1 MIKCFFYI
9 SLSLLFFN
17 FSLANDID
25 IQEDINLSFVC
36 DLEKKI
42 LKNSEYNYQTF
53 LAKDLDDKD
62 LDKFDIEAKK
72 PETLLISGL
81 SLFLSD
87 TEKLNV
93 KIVNKDVVL
102 FKAIERFMLPA
113 LQIVLPEIQDINM
126 PAEGVFHNL
135 VIVSVKKEYP
145 GHTRKIMNA
154 MWGLGLL
161 MLAKTIIVVDD
172 FVNVH
177 NLSEVA
183 WRVTSN
189 IDPVHDVIFSD
200 GPVDDLDHASRTPKI
215 GSKMGIDATIKG
227 KEDGRLRE
235 WPPDVLMD
243 PTIKKMVDDRWH
255 EYGFP
260 SI

>member
-1 MIKCFFYI
+1 MKILFFYI
-9 SLSLLFFN
+9 SLSLIFFN
-17 FSLANDID
+17 STLAKDID

-102 FKAIERFMLPA
+102 FKAIDQKKNYSESGIINRKSGEL
-113 LQIVLPEIQDINM
+113 VHEITRNVKSENAEKDIS
-126 PAEGVFHNL
+126 FY
-135 VIVSVKKEYP
+135 SC
-145 GHTRKIMNA
+145 RKIN
-154 MWGLGLL
+154 
-161 MLAKTIIVVDD
+161 T
-172 FVNVH
+172 NV
-177 NLSEVA
+177 
-183 WRVTSN
+183 
-189 IDPVHDVIFSD
+189 
-200 GPVDDLDHASRTPKI
+200 
-215 GSKMGIDATIKG
+215 
-227 KEDGRLRE
+227 
-235 WPPDVLMD
+235 
-243 PTIKKMVDDRWH
+243 
-255 EYGFP
+255 
-260 SI
+260 